1 MSVGWEMSST
11 PAKPGLARGDVAS
24 IDPLGGDRKVTWYA
38 ASLKG

>member
-1 MSVGWEMSST
+1 MSLT

-24 IDPLGGDRKVTWYA
+24 IDPLGGGMKVTPYV